1 MLLRSSRPAMLA
13 LVASV
18 WAACCAVAVVAAPGV
33 TEDTLTFGQSGCF
46 TGTCAIPGL
55 QYRAGILTA
64 FHERNREGGVHGREL
79 KLVSRDDGYEPEL
92 AAANADWFA
101 ATSEVFAVIGGIGTP
116 TVRRIAPALR
126 RAKIPFVGHLTGA
139 DFLSDARR
147 YPNVVNVRTVY
158 AEEVRRLVI
167 HMFEELG
174 ARRFGIIFQD
184 DSFGRSVL
192 ASYESAL
199 EAFDL
204 PILAKASYS
213 RHTHA
218 VHASVFIMEKA
229 DLDAVMLATT
239 TGPAAAAINT
249 ARSLGHEYTVGLLS
263 FVESER
269 LRVLLDHPYERI
281 LLTRVTPDAT
291 DDGVAL
297 VRRFHRA
304 LAAYRNAEP
313 EASERGADPGALEG
327 YILGRFVIEVLE
339 RMPDELTRE
348 AFLATALD
356 PEPVVIDEWVIAF
369 EEGANVGSDYVRLID
384 LAGHDSAKEAAE

>member
-1 MLLRSSRPAMLA
+1 MPLRSSRPAMHA

-33 TEDTLTFGQSGCF
+33 TEDTVTFGQSGCF
-46 TGTCAIPGL
+46 TGTCATAGL

-64 FHERNREGGVHGREL
+64 FHERNRGGGVNGREL
-79 KLVSRDDGYEPEL
+79 KLVSRDDGYEPDR
-92 AAANADWFA
+92 AAANADWFV
-101 ATSEVFAVIGGIGTP
+101 ATGEVLAVIGGIGTP
-116 TVRRIAPALR
+116 TARRIAPALR
-126 RAKIPFVGHLTGA
+126 RAKMPFVGHYTGA

-158 AEEVRRLVI
+158 AEEVRRLVV

-239 TGPAAAAINT
+239 TEPAADAINT

-269 LRVLLDHPYERI
+269 LRALLDHPNERI
-281 LLTRVTPDAT
+281 LLTRVTPDVM
-291 DDGVAL
+291 DDSVAL

-304 LAAYRNAEP
+304 LAAYGNAEP
-313 EASERGADPGALEG
+313 EAARRVVDPGALEG
-327 YILGRFVIEVLE
+327 YILGRFVIDVLE
-339 RMPDELTRE
+339 RIPKEPTRE
-348 AFLATALD
+348 AFLATALA
-356 PEPVVIDEWVIAF
+356 PEPVAIDEWVIAF
-369 EEGANVGSDYVRLID
+369 EEGANVGSNYVRLID
-384 LAGHDSAKEAAE
+384 LAGYDSTREAAE